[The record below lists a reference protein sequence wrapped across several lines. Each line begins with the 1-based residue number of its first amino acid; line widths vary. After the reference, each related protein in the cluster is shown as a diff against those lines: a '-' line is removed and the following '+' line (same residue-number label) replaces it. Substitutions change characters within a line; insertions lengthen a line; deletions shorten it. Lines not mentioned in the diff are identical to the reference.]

1 MEFGVIRVSHSVSHL
16 NTAAFRCSPPPPA
29 SRLGLLPHTSSG
41 RQTGAM
47 VTALHLLLCLPP
59 RSAAVSQVTQPGNDI
74 IPVSTHTC
82 FLKSTTS
89 LCLHTPPPPAPMHF
103 LDLLKGQHPSGAT
116 GEPPCCSN
124 IRLRWSHQSHILICD
139 IDILCLLK
147 ASSPLC
153 LLWCSADVR
162 GGPQKKKLKL
172 LLNHD

>member
-16 NTAAFRCSPPPPA
+16 NTAAFRCSPPA
-29 SRLGLLPHTSSG
+29 SRLGLLPRTSSG

-47 VTALHLLLCLPP
+47 VAALHLRLCLPP
-59 RSAAVSQVTQPGNDI
+59 RSAAVSQVTQPENDI

-153 LLWCSADVR
+153 LL
-162 GGPQKKKLKL
+162 
-172 LLNHD
+172 

>member
-1 MEFGVIRVSHSVSHL
+1 MLSSSCFSAGSPSSHL
-16 NTAAFRCSPPPPA
+16 LRETNRSDGLRSSPPPLSPSTLS
-29 SRLGLLPHTSSG
+29 SRLPGDSAREWHHPCQHTHLFPQKHHLP
-41 RQTGAM
+41 M
-47 VTALHLLLCLPP
+47 PP
-59 RSAAVSQVTQPGNDI
+59 
-74 IPVSTHTC
+74 
-82 FLKSTTS
+82 
-89 LCLHTPPPPAPMHF
+89 HTPPPPAPMHF

-162 GGPQKKKLKL
+162 GRPQKKKLKL

>member
-1 MEFGVIRVSHSVSHL
+1 MEFGVIRLFHSVSHL
-16 NTAAFRCSPPPPA
+16 NTAAFRCSPPPPPA
-29 SRLGLLPHTSSG
+29 SRLGLLPQTDTSSG

-47 VTALHLLLCLPP
+47 VAALHLLLYLPP
-59 RSAAVSQVTQPGNDI
+59 RSAAVSQVTQPENDI

-103 LDLLKGQHPSGAT
+103 LDLLKGQHPSGST

-124 IRLRWSHQSHILICD
+124 IQLRWSHQSGILICD

-153 LLWCSADVR
+153 LL
-162 GGPQKKKLKL
+162 
-172 LLNHD
+172 